1 MPALPAASGDSESD
15 DVNDESGGVTDES
28 DDAIDGEACEGS
40 GDGATRELVERDL
53 ADKRDFVAGLTEDD
67 LDSGAWFPMLIA
79 HALSTYTEKVDYR
92 YFQDKYKGIPPDAIV
107 EKRIKLAASY
117 AGLEGSISSGLY
129 SAYMASKLGPRSG
142 APKQKTAAAIS
153 AAVMADVASLTTL
166 QLRLAYDIAVLY
178 RVTLDLADPDDLWK
192 LIRVALTIRSG
203 AIVRDGSL
211 KLVPQ
216 IVRPLMKKYYAG
228 PVLSAAKG
236 LPVVGKYLLQ
246 RNVIKVAIPVVSVP
260 VAFCINRWSTIVVG
274 NHART
279 VFRNDAEVIETA
291 QKLVARTEHP
301 ALMLWVAW
309 FVVRADGKT
318 TDNEAL
324 LMRHIARLL
333 RDSYDIDD
341 DDLART
347 IEFDPND
354 VWCRLEADTG
364 NTGDLLELATRV
376 ATVDGPI
383 NEREGAAI
391 AQLGERCVAAGWT
404 PHESSPVDRA

>member
-1 MPALPAASGDSESD
+1 MPDLPVAASADGDND
-15 DVNDESGGVTDES
+15 DVNAES
-28 DDAIDGEACEGS
+28 DDAIDGEGS
-40 GDGATRELVERDL
+40 EESGHEATRALVERDL
-53 ADKRDFVAGLTEDD
+53 ADKRKFFAGLTEGDIN
-67 LDSGAWFPMLIA
+67 SGAWFPRLIA
-79 HALSTYTEKVDYR
+79 HALATYTDKVDYR
-92 YFQDKYKGIPPDAIV
+92 YFQEKYKGLPPDAIV
-107 EKRIKLAASY
+107 EKRIKLAANY
-117 AGLEGSISSGLY
+117 AGLEGFISSGLY
-129 SAYMASKLGPRSG
+129 SAYMVSKLGPRGG
-142 APKQKTAAAIS
+142 APKEMTAAVS
-153 AAVMADVASLTTL
+153 AAVLTDIASVTTL

-178 RVTLDLADPDDLWK
+178 RVPLDLADPEDLWK

-211 KLVPQ
+211 KLVPR
-216 IVRPLMKKYYAG
+216 IVRPLIKKYYAG

-260 VAFCINRWSTIVVG
+260 AAAVINRWSTIVVG

-279 VFRNDAEVIETA
+279 VFRNDVQVIQTAE
-291 QKLVARTEHP
+291 KLVARTEHP

-309 FVVRADGKT
+309 FVVRADGKS

-324 LMRHIARLL
+324 LMRHMARLL
-333 RDSYDIDD
+333 RDSHDIDD

-354 VWCRLEADTG
+354 VWRRLEADTG

-376 ATVDGPI
+376 AAVDGPI
-383 NEREGAAI
+383 NERERAAI
-391 AQLGERCVAAGWT
+391 GELAERCVAAGWN
-404 PHESSPVDRA
+404 PQEPSPV